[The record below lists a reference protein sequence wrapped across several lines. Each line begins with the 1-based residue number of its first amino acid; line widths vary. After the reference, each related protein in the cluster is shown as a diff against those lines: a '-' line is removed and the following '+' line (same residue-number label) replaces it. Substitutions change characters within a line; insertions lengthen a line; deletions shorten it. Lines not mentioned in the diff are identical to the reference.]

1 MLVVHGPRL
10 SYNQRAQ
17 FKGPTELS
25 VMTIPLQQD
34 VLLSS
39 IKQLQVFITSYRVNV
54 GGGGLRKSSTP
65 YCLTIQKLINTQCD
79 QTARKLLLFNYPFLS
94 LCLEQ

>member
-1 MLVVHGPRL
+1 MVLVVHGPRL

-54 GGGGLRKSSTP
+54 VGGGGPR
-65 YCLTIQKLINTQCD
+65 CVNT
-79 QTARKLLLFNYPFLS
+79 LLFNYP
-94 LCLEQ
+94 EANKHTV